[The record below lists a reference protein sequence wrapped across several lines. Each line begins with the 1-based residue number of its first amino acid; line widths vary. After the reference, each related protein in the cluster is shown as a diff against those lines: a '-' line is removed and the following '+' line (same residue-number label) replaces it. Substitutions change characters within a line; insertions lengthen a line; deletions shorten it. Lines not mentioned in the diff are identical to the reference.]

1 MHCVTFHLP
10 SFVLSLFASSP
21 RLSLFIPLFFILL
34 CRFVQ
39 SAFYCFLMSEFL
51 FISLSLFLPPPPIP
65 RPLSLFLF
73 LFFSLYHYLLS
84 LSLWFCLFSSLVI
97 FLSPLFLSR
106 SPTRLFEKIYF
117 PSYPSHSPLHEI
129 LLEPAT
135 ISTKRVRKKMYNR
148 NCM

>member
-51 FISLSLFLPPPPIP
+51 FISLSLFLPPPPFPALYPSSSFSFSPFIIIC
-65 RPLSLFLF
+65 SLFLSGFVSFRLSSSFSPPSSF
-73 LFFSLYHYLLS
+73 LAHQLA
-84 LSLWFCLFSSLVI
+84 CLKKYISRATLPTPLCTKSS
-97 FLSPLFLSR
+97 
-106 SPTRLFEKIYF
+106 
-117 PSYPSHSPLHEI
+117 
-129 LLEPAT
+129 
-135 ISTKRVRKKMYNR
+135 
-148 NCM
+148 